1 LIQDT
6 TRSVR
11 SSLDTAQATTAT
23 TTTDRAKHTVLAVTW
38 ITSGPRRYAPGPASD
53 LSSDF
58 DPSCWGT
65 GGTFSPPGL
74 SLVTLQAFRLGVK
87 PGAR

>member
-1 LIQDT
+1 LRIGYAALRIGYAALRIGYAALRTCHLTLILP
-6 TRSVR
+6 V
-11 SSLDTAQATTAT
+11 
-23 TTTDRAKHTVLAVTW
+23 
-38 ITSGPRRYAPGPASD
+38 G
-53 LSSDF
+53 
-58 DPSCWGT
+58 GT